1 LLLLDGRQRV
11 VEVRGLQV
19 AMAVAV
25 AAVGRTGQAL
35 LRLEWLLLLLLL
47 RVCVAKAECRVLHVV
62 AHQHVR
68 RRTEPERKPGT
79 ALVLLRLVHMLLVL
93 EVVVEMAATHQ
104 ATRGIRRHVVVLVR
118 LLLLVLVLWVLVLLV
133 MMLVEL
139 VLLKLVRVLVGLH
152 VMRHLVRRTYAR
164 QWRQVEAA
172 GIGRHQR
179 RRRSHAEH
187 ATAGHRCGLS
197 AVQSQRVARVVAVV
211 PQLVV
216 ARNRRKGKRGGGGVR
231 KQT

>member
-1 LLLLDGRQRV
+1 LLLDGRQRV

-19 AMAVAV
+19 AVAVAV

-35 LRLEWLLLLLLL
+35 LRLEWLLLLLL
-47 RVCVAKAECRVLHVV
+47 RVGVAKAECRVLHVV

-68 RRTEPERKPGT
+68 RRTEPERKPG
-79 ALVLLRLVHMLLVL
+79 AALLVLLRLVHMLLVL
-93 EVVVEMAATHQ
+93 EVVEMAGAGAHQ
-104 ATRGIRRHVVVLVR
+104 ATRGIRRHVVL
-118 LLLLVLVLWVLVLLV
+118 LLLLVA

-139 VLLKLVRVLVGLH
+139 VLLKLVRVLVRLH
-152 VMRHLVRRTYAR
+152 VMWHQVRRAYAR

-172 GIGRHQR
+172 GVGRHQR
-179 RRRSHAEH
+179 RRRRWSHAEH

-216 ARNRRKGKRGGGGVR
+216 ARETHKPTRGEREG
-231 KQT
+231 